1 MPFPSGGVCLTTSHQ
16 PHVEVSHSCN
26 RARPY
31 LEAHQAS
38 HTPATHKV
46 CLRPDVLWRWGCR
59 AVGGWPPRIH
69 QKGKLWSRVMLYD
82 SKQLRVLANFMTAI
96 SCLSSGECLLIAQ
109 SWCIDW
115 LCMQLHPLW
124 SDSDFSALQFR
135 ISRLEVYWI
144 AHLQGYDLI
153 EDMYSA
159 KTAAMNLVAELCKQR
174 GKASLE
180 PFMHF
185 IVQVMTE
192 YQVAY
197 LTSTPPLSPWFSM

>member
-1 MPFPSGGVCLTTSHQ
+1 
-16 PHVEVSHSCN
+16 
-26 RARPY
+26 
-31 LEAHQAS
+31 
-38 HTPATHKV
+38 
-46 CLRPDVLWRWGCR
+46 
-59 AVGGWPPRIH
+59 
-69 QKGKLWSRVMLYD
+69 MLYN
-82 SKQLRVLANFMTAI
+82 SKQLRVLAKSATAT
-96 SCLSSGECLLIAQ
+96 SCLSLGQSLQIAQ
-109 SWCIDW
+109 K
-115 LCMQLHPLW
+115 LMHRLTLHAATSPLK
-124 SDSDFSALQFR
+124 LFR
-135 ISRLEVYWI
+135 FLSPTIPHFFRLLLYWT

-197 LTSTPPLSPWFSM
+197 LTSPSSLSP